1 MKRFTRLSI
10 LMMALLFVSA
20 LLTSESAFADAADV
34 GKTLTAKTFVF
45 KHKQADK
52 AANVIKTILSAE
64 GSMSIQP
71 STNALVVTDLPEN
84 MKKIAAALATFDAPV
99 QSLQLSIR
107 LVSAGRGAQNKVDP
121 ALADVASKLALLRY
135 NVLESL
141 GTAQA
146 NGKEGEPGV
155 VSIQGYRADFHFG
168 EYDPASDSVQVADFK
183 LFRLE
188 GDQLA
193 PLLKTTLNLRI
204 GQTVIIGATR
214 DAQSQRAL
222 MIVVTAQR

>member
-1 MKRFTRLSI
+1 MKRISI
-10 LMMALLFVSA
+10 LMMALLLVSA
-20 LLTSESAFADAADV
+20 TAFADAADV
-34 GKTLTAKTFVF
+34 GKTLTSKTFVF

-52 AANVIKTILSAE
+52 AANVIKGILSAE

-71 STNALVVTDLPEN
+71 AANSLVVTDLPEN
-84 MKKIAAALATFDAPV
+84 LKKIATALTTFDAPA
-99 QSLQLSIR
+99 QAMQLSIR
-107 LVSAGRGAQNKVDP
+107 LVSASKGAENRVDP

-135 NVLESL
+135 NVLESV
-141 GTAQA
+141 GAAQA

-155 VSIQGYRADFHFG
+155 VSIQGYRADFRFG
-168 EYDPASDSVQVADFK
+168 EYDPASDSVKIVDFK
-183 LFRLE
+183 LFRAE

-193 PLLKTTLNLRI
+193 PLLKTTLNVKL

-214 DAQSQRAL
+214 DPKSQRAL